1 MHVGLIVLLAA
12 SVSAVSCQD
21 PRRRRAEGSSGTQLP
36 HPVLPAGPLAPAPPH
51 PVAEATSA
59 GRGPEGED
67 AICACAG
74 SRPGGGVRG
83 RCRWP
88 PRGLLCAG
96 RRGAAGAMLSGGKKA
111 AEAAG
116 AGGEG
121 GPEAPVPPSGA
132 AGALGSSAEGGGTA
146 ERTPRKKEP
155 PRASPPGGLS
165 EPPAA
170 GAAPAPG
177 AETTGIAE
185 TPEGRRTS
193 RRKRAKVEYREMDES
208 LANLSEDEYYSEEE
222 RNAKAEKEKKLPP
235 PPPPA
240 PAEEENESEPEEP
253 SGVEGAA
260 FQSRLPH
267 DRMTSQEAACFPD
280 IISGPQQTQK
290 VFLYIRNRTLQL
302 WLDNPKIQ
310 LTFEATIQ
318 QLEAPYNSDTV
329 LVHRVHSYL
338 ERHGLIN
345 FGIYKRVKP
354 LPTKKTGKV
363 IIIGSGVSGLA
374 AARQL
379 QSFGMDVTV
388 LEARDRVGG
397 RVATFRKGNYV
408 ADLGA
413 MVVTGLGGN
422 PMAVVSKQV
431 NMELAKIKQKCPL
444 YEANGQ
450 AVPKEKDE
458 MVEQEFNRLLE
469 ATSYLSH
476 QLDFNVLNNKPVS
489 LGQALEVVIQLQ
501 EKHVK
506 DEQIE
511 HWKKIVKTQEEL
523 KDLLNKMVNLK
534 EKIKELHQQY
544 KEASEVKPPRDI
556 TAEFLVKSKHRD
568 LTALCKEYDELAET
582 QGKLEEKLQELEA
595 NPPSDVYLSSRDR
608 QILDWHFA
616 NLEFANATPL
626 STLSLKHWD
635 QDDDF
640 EFTGSHL
647 TVRNGYSCVP
657 VALAEGLDIKL
668 NTAVRQVRYTA
679 SGCEVIAVNTRSTS
693 QTFIYK
699 CDAVLCTLPLGVL
712 KQQPPAVQ
720 FVPPLPEWKTSAVQR
735 MGFGNLNK
743 VVLCFDRV
751 FWDPSV
757 NLFGHVGSTTAS
769 RGELF
774 LFWNLYKAPILLALV
789 AGEAAGIMENISDDV
804 IVGRCL
810 AILKGIFGSSAVPQ
824 PKETVV
830 SRWRADPWAR
840 GSYSYVAAGSSGN
853 DYDLMAQPI
862 TPGPAIPGAP
872 QPIPRLFF
880 AGEHTIRNYP
890 ATVHGALLSGLR
902 EAGRIADQ
910 FLGAMY
916 TLPRQPTPG
925 VPTQQATSI

>member
-1 MHVGLIVLLAA
+1 MLSSKKSDAGSSSSSSSSAAGGDRVPGSDIQTGSAA
-12 SVSAVSCQD
+12 SV
-21 PRRRRAEGSSGTQLP
+21 
-36 HPVLPAGPLAPAPPH
+36 
-51 PVAEATSA
+51 
-59 GRGPEGED
+59 
-67 AICACAG
+67 
-74 SRPGGGVRG
+74 
-83 RCRWP
+83 
-88 PRGLLCAG
+88 
-96 RRGAAGAMLSGGKKA
+96 AGAMDSKKKDRSS
-111 AEAAG
+111 
-116 AGGEG
+116 
-121 GPEAPVPPSGA
+121 PSGEHG
-132 AGALGSSAEGGGTA
+132 GASLSHQSGPGGADQDSAEV
-146 ERTPRKKEP
+146 
-155 PRASPPGGLS
+155 
-165 EPPAA
+165 
-170 GAAPAPG
+170 
-177 AETTGIAE
+177 
-185 TPEGRRTS
+185 RRTKVAVVS
-193 RRKRAKVEYREMDES
+193 QCLQCDISGSCWLCLRNVSALLREVGVNERFTQTPVLMMLLLCLLLQVEYREMDES

-222 RNAKAEKEKKLPP
+222 RNAKAEKERKQVIPP
-235 PPPPA
+235 PPPPV
-240 PAEEENESEPEEP
+240 EEENDSEPDEP
-253 SGVEGAA
+253 SGTCSANWLQFLTEWPKYACLFLGLEGAA

-310 LTFEATIQ
+310 LTFEATAQ
-318 QLEAPYNSDTV
+318 QLEAPYNSDAV
-329 LVHRVHSYL
+329 LVHRIHSYL

-354 LPTKKTGKV
+354 LP
-363 IIIGSGVSGLA
+363 
-374 AARQL
+374 R
-379 QSFGMDVTV
+379 
-388 LEARDRVGG
+388 
-397 RVATFRKGNYV
+397 
-408 ADLGA
+408 
-413 MVVTGLGGN
+413 GN

-476 QLDFNVLNNKPVS
+476 QLDFNFLNNKPVS

-523 KDLLNKMVNLK
+523 RDLLNKMVSTK
-534 EKIKELHQQY
+534 ERVKELHQQY

-568 LTALCKEYDELAET
+568 LTALCKEYDELVEM
-582 QGKLEEKLQELEA
+582 QVKLEEKLQELEA

-679 SGCEVIAVNTRSTS
+679 SGCEVIAVNTRSTT

-720 FVPPLPEWKTSAVQR
+720 FVPPLPEWKTSAIQR

-774 LFWNLYKAPILLALV
+774 LFWNLYKAPILLALM

-830 SRWRADPWAR
+830 TRWRADPWAR

-862 TPGPAIPGAP
+862 TPGPAIPGAS
-872 QPIPRLFF
+872 QPVPRLFF

-916 TLPRQPTPG
+916 TLPRQATPTGTSNPQQTP
-925 VPTQQATSI
+925 PTATV

>member
-1 MHVGLIVLLAA
+1 MSTLKQQQKEERGVEV
-12 SVSAVSCQD
+12 AV
-21 PRRRRAEGSSGTQLP
+21 
-36 HPVLPAGPLAPAPPH
+36 AGN
-51 PVAEATSA
+51 EAV
-59 GRGPEGED
+59 E
-67 AICACAG
+67 
-74 SRPGGGVRG
+74 
-83 RCRWP
+83 
-88 PRGLLCAG
+88 
-96 RRGAAGAMLSGGKKA
+96 
-111 AEAAG
+111 
-116 AGGEG
+116 AGG
-121 GPEAPVPPSGA
+121 AS
-132 AGALGSSAEGGGTA
+132 
-146 ERTPRKKEP
+146 ERTPRKKE
-155 PRASPPGGLS
+155 RVS
-165 EPPAA
+165 
-170 GAAPAPG
+170 PG
-177 AETTGIAE
+177 AEAEADGGGGGGGTAE

-222 RNAKAEKEKKLPP
+222 RKAEKERRQITVPP
-235 PPPPA
+235 PPPP
-240 PAEEENESEPEEP
+240 PPPEEEEDSDIDEP
-253 SGVEGAA
+253 SVENMGQRGQSLWGLEGAA

-280 IISGPQQTQK
+280 IVNGNPQTQK
-290 VFLYIRNRTLQL
+290 AFLYIRNRTLQL
-302 WLDNPKIQ
+302 WLDQPKTQ
-310 LTFEATIQ
+310 LTFEQMLQ
-318 QLEAPYNSDTV
+318 QLESPYNSDAQ
-329 LVHRVHSYL
+329 LVHRVFNYL

-345 FGIYKRVKP
+345 FGIFKRVKP
-354 LPTKKTGKV
+354 LPVKKVGKV
-363 IIIGSGVSGLA
+363 MVIGAGVSGLA

-379 QSFGMDVTV
+379 QSFGMDVTI

-444 YEANGQ
+444 YETNGQ
-450 AVPKEKDE
+450 SGERCTNVPKEKDE
-458 MVEQEFNRLLE
+458 MVEREFNRLLE

-476 QLDFNVLNNKPVS
+476 HLDFNFLNGKPVS
-489 LGQALEVVIQLQ
+489 LGQALELVIQLQ

-511 HWKKIVKTQEEL
+511 HWKKIVKSQEEL
-523 KDLLNKMVNLK
+523 KDFLNKMVTLK
-534 EKIKELHQQY
+534 ERIKELHQQQ
-544 KEASEVKPPRDI
+544 KEASEVKPPRDV
-556 TAEFLVKSKHRD
+556 TAEFLVKSKLRD
-568 LTALCKEYDELAET
+568 LNAACREYDELAES
-582 QGKLEEKLQELEA
+582 QIKLEEKLQELEA
-595 NPPSDVYLSSRDR
+595 NPPSLCLRSDVYLSSRDR

-640 EFTGSHL
+640 EFSGSHL

-668 NTAVRQVRYTA
+668 NTAVRQVKYTPA
-679 SGCEVIAVNTRSTS
+679 GCEVLTQHTRSSS
-693 QTFIYK
+693 QSLIYK

-720 FVPPLPEWKTSAVQR
+720 FFPPLPEWKTTAIQR

-751 FWDPSV
+751 FWDLNV

-789 AGEAAGIMENISDDV
+789 AGEAAGIMENVSDDV
-804 IVGRCL
+804 IVAR
-810 AILKGIFGSSAVPQ
+810 AMAVLKGIFGSSAVPQ

-830 SRWRADPWAR
+830 TRWRADPWAR
-840 GSYSYVAAGSSGN
+840 GSYSYVAAGSNGN

-862 TPGPAIPGAP
+862 APPPSLPGSP
-872 QPIPRLFF
+872 QPIHRLFF

-910 FLGAMY
+910 FLGAPY
-916 TLPRQPTPG
+916 TPPRTPT
-925 VPTQQATSI
+925 TQ

>member
-1 MHVGLIVLLAA
+1 
-12 SVSAVSCQD
+12 
-21 PRRRRAEGSSGTQLP
+21 
-36 HPVLPAGPLAPAPPH
+36 
-51 PVAEATSA
+51 
-59 GRGPEGED
+59 
-67 AICACAG
+67 
-74 SRPGGGVRG
+74 
-83 RCRWP
+83 
-88 PRGLLCAG
+88 
-96 RRGAAGAMLSGGKKA
+96 MLSGGKKA
-111 AEAAG
+111 AEAA
-116 AGGEG
+116 AGGES
-121 GPEAPVPPSGA
+121 GPEAPVPPPAA
-132 AGALGSSAEGGGTA
+132 AGALGSSAEGGGAA

-170 GAAPAPG
+170 GAASAPS

-253 SGVEGAA
+253 SGQAGGLQDDNSGGYGDGQASGVEGAA

-388 LEARDRVGG
+388 LEAR
-397 RVATFRKGNYV
+397 
-408 ADLGA
+408 
-413 MVVTGLGGN
+413 
-422 PMAVVSKQV
+422 
-431 NMELAKIKQKCPL
+431 
-444 YEANGQ
+444 
-450 AVPKEKDE
+450 VPKEKDE

-925 VPTQQATSI
+925 VPPQQAASM